1 MPIEAGRTAP
11 DFTLPDENG
20 KLHKLKDYRGKTVV
34 LFFYPADDTPG
45 CTVEACNFR
54 DDYLQYRAAGAVL
67 LGVSP
72 DDVKSH
78 DHFKTK
84 FSLPYP
90 LLADVG
96 HKVADKYGVWGEK
109 VNFGKKYMG
118 LLRTTFVIDAKGKI
132 AKVFPRVSVRQHSE
146 AVLAT
151 LQELHA

>member
-1 MPIEAGRTAP
+1 MPIAGRTAP

-20 KLHKLKDYRGKTVV
+20 KSHKLKDYRGKTVV

-54 DDYLQYRAAGAVL
+54 DDYLQYRAMGAVL
-67 LGVSP
+67 LGISP

-90 LLADVG
+90 LLADVD

-132 AKVFPRVSVRQHSE
+132 AKVFPRVSVKKHSE
-146 AVLAT
+146 DVLAT